1 MTRDEILEMAREA
14 WRESGNVGDTAAWFS
29 NRAEAFEAFARKV
42 EARAAAAE
50 REACAQICEF
60 NSENHPSCGKPMS
73 TEELSS
79 AIRARGAA

>member
-1 MTRDEILEMAREA
+1 MTRDEIIDMALEA

-29 NRAEAFEAFARKV
+29 NRADAFEAFARKV

-60 NSENHPSCGKPMS
+60 NSANHPACGKPM
-73 TEELSS
+73 TAEELAY